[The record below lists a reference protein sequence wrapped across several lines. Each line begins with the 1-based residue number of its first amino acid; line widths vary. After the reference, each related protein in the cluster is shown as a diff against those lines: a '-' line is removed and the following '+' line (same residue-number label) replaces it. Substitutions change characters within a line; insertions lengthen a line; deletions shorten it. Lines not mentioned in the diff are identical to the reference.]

1 MPLFSETRNADKMR
15 NQLLKLKKTNST
27 KGERR
32 IAEILKKHKIKFKT
46 KWRIGKY
53 EVDFLVGKMIIEI
66 DGNVHK
72 RTNTERDIYF
82 TSQGYL
88 PIHIITSRQRTE
100 AVENDLLTMIKSNS
114 YGKRD

>member
-1 MPLFSETRNADKMR
+1 MR
-15 NQLLKLKKTNST
+15 NQLLKLSKDCST

-32 IAEILKKHKIKFKT
+32 IAEIFKRHKIKFKA

-53 EVDFLVGKMIIEI
+53 EVDFLIGKMIVEI
-66 DGNVHK
+66 DGNVHEH
-72 RTNTERDIYF
+72 TNTARDIYF

-88 PIHIITSRQRTE
+88 PIHIITSRRRTE
-100 AVENDLLTMIKSNS
+100 AVENDLLRMIKSNS